1 MKKKIVFGGVGV
13 LTVLMCIYKA
23 MLISNGTDY
32 FFPAWIEN
40 IVIHIGIAIL
50 LGGLFSLI
58 NKTKFAKGMRGF
70 VTIVGAALTGAISR
84 FSSFKWLCFIYGKHA
99 KESEM
104 EYIINEMRS
113 SEIPYLF
120 AMVSVCVFI
129 ITILALIK
137 AETIKDIIDE
147 DKKELSEYD
156 EDVED

>member
-13 LTVLMCIYKA
+13 LMVLMCIYKA
-23 MLISNGTDY
+23 MLISNKDYY

-50 LGGLFSLI
+50 IGGLFSLI
-58 NKTKFAKGMRGF
+58 NKTKFAKGMRDF
-70 VTIVGAALTGAISR
+70 ITIVGAALTGVCSY
-84 FSSFKWLCFIYGKHA
+84 FMSFGWMCLIYGQRID
-99 KESEM
+99 ESEW
-104 EYIINEMRS
+104 EALLNAIRL

-137 AETIKDIIDE
+137 AGTIKNIIDE
-147 DKKELSEYD
+147 GKKELSEYD